1 MNNWIRL
8 MNRIPDQ
15 GQRVLV
21 YSPDLRVMSAQYFL
35 HDPGVHDGD
44 TGFCDENGD
53 DIFPVTHW
61 QPLPSPPTE

>member
-1 MNNWIRL
+1 MD
-8 MNRIPDQ
+8 RIPDQ

-21 YSPDLRVMSAQYFL
+21 YSPDLRVMSAQYFM
-35 HDPGVHDGD
+35 HEPGLHDGD
-44 TGFCDENGD
+44 TGFCDESGD

>member
-1 MNNWIRL
+1 
-8 MNRIPDQ
+8 
-15 GQRVLV
+15 
-21 YSPDLRVMSAQYFL
+21 
-35 HDPGVHDGD
+35 D